1 MTLQRVGKKIFGAV
15 FSLSLLLGMAVVTT
29 QTANAQWWPN
39 GQYRDRDQRR
49 RDRDYRRDDRRDDR
63 RDNNRRRG
71 NDGYPN
77 LGGSFDLRQT
87 ALNAGYNKG
96 RDAGREDR
104 RKNDRYDFRD
114 EGDFRNA
121 NKDYSSRLGS
131 RSLYQQ
137 YFRLAFENGY
147 SDGWYGY

>member
-1 MTLQRVGKKIFGAV
+1 MKLQQISKRIFGVA
-15 FSLSLLLGMAVVTT
+15 FSLSLLLGLAIATT
-29 QTANAQWWPN
+29 DTANAQWPQWPN
-39 GQYRDRDQRR
+39 AQNR
-49 RDRDYRRDDRRDDR
+49 RDRDRDRRGRDDRYDNQR
-63 RDNNRRRG
+63 RGRRG

-77 LGGSFDLRQT
+77 LGGGFDLRQT

-104 RKNDRYDFRD
+104 RKNDRYNFRD
-114 EGDFRNA
+114 EGDFQKA
-121 NKDYSSRLGS
+121 SKDYSSRLGS

-147 SDGWYGY
+147 ADGYEGY